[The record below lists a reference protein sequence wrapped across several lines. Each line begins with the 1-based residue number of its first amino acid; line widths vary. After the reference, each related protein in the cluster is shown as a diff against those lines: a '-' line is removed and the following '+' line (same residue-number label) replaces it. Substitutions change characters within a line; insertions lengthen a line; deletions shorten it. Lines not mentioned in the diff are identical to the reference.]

1 MSPYEQVKV
10 VLDKLA
16 IPFQI
21 VEHPAVYTTEEADK
35 YIEGMNGVRTK
46 SLFLTNKKKTAFYL
60 VFMADDK
67 RLDMKHF
74 AEIVNEKHIK
84 FASEANLLEKL
95 GLKPGSVSIFGLLNN
110 DAKDVQVYFEKDI
123 VGDVP
128 LTFHP
133 NDNTKTMFIA
143 VDDLFRFLK
152 AEDYEYQII
161 GM

>member
-35 YIEGMNGVRTK
+35 YIEGMKGVRTK
-46 SLFLTNKKKTAFYL
+46 SLFLTNKKKTVFYL

-84 FASEANLLEKL
+84 FASEENLMAKL

-110 DAKDVQVYFEKDI
+110 HDKDVQVYFERDI

-152 AEDYEYQII
+152 TEGYEYQII

>member
-84 FASEANLLEKL
+84 FASESSLLEKL

>member
-35 YIEGMNGVRTK
+35 YIEGMVGVRTK

-74 AEIVNEKHIK
+74 AEIVAEKHIK
-84 FASEANLLEKL
+84 FASEASLMAKL

-110 DAKDVQVYFEKDI
+110 QDKDVHVYFEKEI

-133 NDNTKTMFIA
+133 NDNTKTMFVA
-143 VDDLFRFLK
+143 VADLFKFLQ
-152 AEDYEYQII
+152 AEGYEYQII
-161 GM
+161 EM